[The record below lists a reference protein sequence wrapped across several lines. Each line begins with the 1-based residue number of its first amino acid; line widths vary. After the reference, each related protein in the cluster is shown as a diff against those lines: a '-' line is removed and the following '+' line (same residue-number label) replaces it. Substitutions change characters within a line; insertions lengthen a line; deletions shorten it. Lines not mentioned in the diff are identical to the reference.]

1 MRLPP
6 EFKVKDFQLLVILIV
21 SVSVSASEK
30 FNQNFSNQICKCSD
44 LQIIF
49 STSRKIIIN
58 RSEVLFV
65 DIGSIPGVCVA
76 VNKFRSSIPIKNGYV
91 ILHDE

>member
-65 DIGSIPGVCVA
+65 DIGSIPGVCIA
-76 VNKFRSSIPIKNGYV
+76 VNKFRSSIPIKNDYV